1 MEDVEQIWV
10 RGALEK
16 TIRDRG
22 ELYEKGPIIPWS
34 ETQAGF
40 GLRPKADHKENK
52 RSKNGVYAEKGYISS
67 TAWVLHSHIHML
79 PTSLIKRCGKT
90 VSEDSPFSTSAFT
103 ISLATSRNRHGPSY
117 SLRLAILVT
126 SKMICF

>member
-1 MEDVEQIWV
+1 VEDVEQIWV

-67 TAWVLHSHIHML
+67 TAWVVLRRNLRRLTRRAVPASIRDADR
-79 PTSLIKRCGKT
+79 PGCPSL
-90 VSEDSPFSTSAFT
+90 
-103 ISLATSRNRHGPSY
+103 
-117 SLRLAILVT
+117 
-126 SKMICF
+126 

>member
-1 MEDVEQIWV
+1 MNETLLKCVGCSTRRSAVEDVEQIWV

-34 ETQAGF
+34 ENQAGF
-40 GLRPKADHKENK
+40 GLHPKADHKENK

-67 TAWVLHSHIHML
+67 TAWVLHSHAAH
-79 PTSLIKRCGKT
+79 
-90 VSEDSPFSTSAFT
+90 
-103 ISLATSRNRHGPSY
+103 
-117 SLRLAILVT
+117 ILD
-126 SKMICF
+126 